1 MTFGI
6 YLYMPRTDKEIWQ
19 DILDGRETAWKNLV
33 EKYKALIYTIC
44 LRAGL
49 SMSDAADCFQHTW
62 VSLYENRTRIT
73 DPSRLSAWLVTTTKR
88 EALRIRRRAA
98 AMVDM
103 EEDVQYADKA
113 MLPDE
118 LLEGLERQSLLEN
131 ALKEI
136 DPRCQKLLAEFFF
149 APEEKS
155 YEEIAAI
162 LGINPSSL
170 GPIRR
175 RCLERLKNKLI
186 ESGFPDVRKVEDE
199 AL

>member
-1 MTFGI
+1 
-6 YLYMPRTDKEIWQ
+6 MP
-19 DILDGRETAWKNLV
+19 
-33 EKYKALIYTIC
+33 
-44 LRAGL
+44 
-49 SMSDAADCFQHTW
+49 DAADCFQHTW
-62 VSLYENRTRIT
+62 VSLYENRKRIT

-98 AMVDM
+98 SMV
-103 EEDVQYADKA
+103 ELEGDVQYADKA
-113 MLPDE
+113 LLPDE
-118 LLEGLERQSLLEN
+118 LLEGLERQSSLEN

-136 DPRCQKLLAEFFF
+136 DPRCRRLLAEFFF

-155 YEEIAAI
+155 YDEIAAI

-186 ESGFPDVRKVEDE
+186 ESGFPDVRKAEDE